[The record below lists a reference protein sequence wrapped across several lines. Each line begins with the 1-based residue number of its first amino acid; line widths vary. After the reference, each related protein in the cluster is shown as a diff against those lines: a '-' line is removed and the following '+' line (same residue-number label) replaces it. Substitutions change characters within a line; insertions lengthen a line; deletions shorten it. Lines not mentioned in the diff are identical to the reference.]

1 MDSRLNGNEEILM
14 SLLVVGSLALDTI
27 ETPFGKAERAPGGSA
42 TFISVA
48 ASYFIQPVRL
58 VGVVGGDFPKS
69 EIEFLQEREI
79 DLEGLQIIEDG
90 KTFHW
95 HGRYNYDL
103 NSRDTLKTELNV
115 FADFDPLI
123 PESFKK
129 SRYVCLGNI
138 HPQLQKKVYQQM
150 SSPKLVV
157 ADTMN
162 FWIQG
167 NYDELIDVLQY
178 INVLIINDSEAR
190 ELSKEFNLFKAAK
203 KVQGFGPK
211 IVIIKKGEH
220 GALLFYEDEI
230 FSAPAYPLE
239 SIYDPTGAGDSFA
252 GGFIGYLAK
261 SDDTSYENMKRAV
274 IFGSTI
280 ASFCVEKFSLEGTRD
295 LSHLEIKDRF
305 NEFKRFSAFE
315 PVDL

>member
-1 MDSRLNGNEEILM
+1 M

-27 ETPFGKAERAPGGSA
+27 ETPFGKAERTLGGSA

-48 ASYFIQPVRL
+48 ASYFTQPVRL
-58 VGVVGGDFPKS
+58 VGVVGGDFPKN
-69 EIEFLQEREI
+69 EIEFLQDREI
-79 DLEGLQIIEDG
+79 DLEGLQVKEDG

-95 HGRYNYDL
+95 HGKYDYDL
-103 NSRDTLKTELNV
+103 NTRESIVTELNV
-115 FADFDPLI
+115 FADFDPVV
-123 PESFKK
+123 PESFRK
-129 SRYVCLGNI
+129 SQYLCLGNI
-138 HPQLQKKVYQQM
+138 HPALQMKVLKQVENT
-150 SSPKLVV
+150 KLIV

-162 FWIQG
+162 FWIEG
-167 NYDELIDVLQY
+167 AFNDLVEMLKHV
-178 INVLIINDSEAR
+178 NVIIINDSEAR
-190 ELSKEFNLFKAAK
+190 EISKEANLFKAAK
-203 KVQGFGPK
+203 KIQAMGPK

-220 GALLFYEDEI
+220 GALLFYENEI

-239 SIYDPTGAGDSFA
+239 SIFDPTGAGDSFA

-261 SDDTSYENMKRAV
+261 TDDMSYENMKRAV

-280 ASFCVEKFSLEGTRD
+280 ASFCVEKFSLDGTRD

-315 PVDL
+315 PADL

>member
-1 MDSRLNGNEEILM
+1 M

-27 ETPFGKAERAPGGSA
+27 ETPFGKAERTLGGSA

-48 ASYFIQPVRL
+48 ASYFTQPVRL
-58 VGVVGGDFPKS
+58 VGVVGGDFPKK
-69 EIEFLQEREI
+69 ELEYFEEREI
-79 DLEGLQIIEDG
+79 DLEGLQVIEDG

-95 HGRYNYDL
+95 HGKYDYDL
-103 NSRDTLKTELNV
+103 NSRESLVTELNV
-115 FADFDPLI
+115 FADFDPVV
-123 PESFKK
+123 PEGFRR
-129 SRYVCLGNI
+129 SRYLCLGNI
-138 HPQLQKKVYQQM
+138 NPELQKKVYDQM
-150 SSPKLVV
+150 ENTKLIV

-162 FWIQG
+162 FWIAG
-167 NYDELIDVLQY
+167 KPEALMDVLKC

-190 ELSKEFNLFKAAK
+190 ELSKEANLFKAAK
-203 KVQGFGPK
+203 KIQSFGPK

-220 GALLFYEDEI
+220 GALLFYENEL

-252 GGFIGYLAK
+252 GGFIGYIAK
-261 SDDTSYENMKRAV
+261 TDDISFENMKRAV

-295 LSHLEIKDRF
+295 LSHIRIKDRF
-305 NEFKRFSAFE
+305 NEFTRFSKFDPA
-315 PVDL
+315 DL

>member
-1 MDSRLNGNEEILM
+1 M

-27 ETPFGKAERAPGGSA
+27 ETPFGKAERTLGGSA

-48 ASYFIQPVRL
+48 ASYFTQPVRL
-58 VGVVGGDFPKS
+58 VGVVGGDFPKKDL
-69 EIEFLQEREI
+69 EYLEEREI
-79 DLEGLQIIEDG
+79 DLEGLQIKESG

-103 NSRDTLKTELNV
+103 NTRDSLVTELNV
-115 FADFDPLI
+115 FADFDPI
-123 PESFKK
+123 VPESFRK
-129 SRYVCLGNI
+129 SQYLCLGNI
-138 HPQLQKKVYQQM
+138 NPELQKKVYLQM
-150 SSPKLVV
+150 ENPSLIV

-162 FWIQG
+162 FWIEG
-167 NYDELIDVLQY
+167 KYDALVDVLKH
-178 INVLIINDSEAR
+178 IHVFILNDSEAR
-190 ELSKEFNLFKAAK
+190 ELSKEANLFKAAK
-203 KVQGFGPK
+203 KIQSMGPK

-220 GALLFYEDEI
+220 GALLFYENEI

-252 GGFIGYLAK
+252 GGFIGYIAK
-261 SDDTSYENMKRAV
+261 TDDISFENMKRAV

-295 LSHLEIKDRF
+295 LSTLKIKDRF
-305 NEFKRFSAFE
+305 NEFTRFSSFE
-315 PVDL
+315 PAAL